1 MKSPLWARWTHE
13 ELEGNV
19 LKKGRFNSAYVPHF
33 LAQVQQTWGY
43 MASWQDFYTRY
54 TNFQFLLEGWKKD

>member
-1 MKSPLWARWTHE
+1 MT
-13 ELEGNV
+13 
-19 LKKGRFNSAYVPHF
+19 KGRFNSAYVPHF

-43 MASWQDFYTRY
+43 MASWQDFDTRY